1 MNVKEFFRTPDGECA
16 KLYRLANR
24 SGFEVEITD
33 FGGALVAVR
42 TPDRAGRPTDVLL
55 GFGNPADYIENGP
68 YFGAV
73 IGRVANRISGGR
85 FILDDKEYVLPIND
99 RNGKNTLHGGKC
111 WGRRMWKAEVIDDS
125 TLALR
130 LTSPDGDA
138 GFPGTVEATLV
149 YMVTEANELILDY
162 TATADRSTVV
172 SMTNHAYFNLAGEA
186 AGNCLDH
193 RIRIAADRRTEVDE
207 FLAPTGRNPH
217 VAGTPYDLNAFKTF
231 PEIFAGLPRGCDDNF
246 VLGDV
251 NGVMRRD
258 VATAVSES
266 TGIAMRVSTSAPG
279 VQFYMGFFLDGTAIG
294 RNGKGYPRFGAFC
307 LETQLW
313 PDAVNQPD
321 FPSARLDPGRAWK
334 QTTVYQF
341 GVVEK

>member
-1 MNVKEFFRTPDGECA
+1 MKVSDFFHTPDGECA
-16 KLYRLANR
+16 KLYRLGNR
-24 SGFEVEITD
+24 SGFEVDITD
-33 FGGALVAVR
+33 FGGALVAIR
-42 TPDRAGRPTDVLL
+42 TPDREGRATDVLL
-55 GFGNPADYIENGP
+55 GFGEPSDYVENTP
-68 YFGAV
+68 FFGAV

-85 FILDDKEYVLPIND
+85 FILDDKEYVLPLND
-99 RNGKNTLHGGKC
+99 SNGKNTLHGGKS
-111 WGRRMWKAEVIDDS
+111 WGRRLWKAEVIDDA

-162 TATADRSTVV
+162 TATTDRSTVV
-172 SMTNHAYFNLAGEA
+172 SMTNHAYFNLSGEA
-186 AGNCLDH
+186 TGSCLDH
-193 RIRIAADRRTEVDE
+193 RIRIVADRRTEVDE
-207 FLAPTGRNPH
+207 YLAPTGANPA
-217 VAGTPYDLNAFKTF
+217 VAGTPYDLNSFKTF
-231 PEIFAGLPRGCDDNF
+231 SEIHAELPKGFDDNF

-258 VATAVSES
+258 VATVVSES
-266 TGIAMRVSTSAPG
+266 TGIVMRVSTSAPG
-279 VQFYMGFFLDGTAIG
+279 VQFYMGYFLDGGAIG
-294 RNGKGYPRFGAFC
+294 KNGKGYPQFGAFC

-321 FPSARLDPGRAWK
+321 FPSARLDPGRSWK

-341 GVVEK
+341 GVTE